1 LPLQNIACVYVRL
14 IINHVLHSVA
24 YQGCNTHKKIE
35 NWERMKTIHVIEFV
49 AFNDCK
55 KLTLQVTELH
65 VVATYSAESV

>member
-1 LPLQNIACVYVRL
+1 
-14 IINHVLHSVA
+14 
-24 YQGCNTHKKIE
+24 
-35 NWERMKTIHVIEFV
+35 MKTIHVIEFV